1 MIVRQMLNCFPAII
15 RCIRDEVRWLYWL
28 LYFQKVFPQQ
38 LLESWK
44 RVNASRDRVV
54 LIGFALSVLN
64 EVVVFE
70 VVNDGFHWAVA
81 KT

>member
-1 MIVRQMLNCFPAII
+1 MILGQRLNCFPAII

-38 LLESWK
+38 LRESWK
-44 RVNASRDRVV
+44 RANASRNGVV

-64 EVVVFE
+64 EIVVFE
-70 VVNDGFHWAVA
+70 VVNDGLHRAIA
-81 KT
+81 

>member
-1 MIVRQMLNCFPAII
+1 MIFGQMLNYFPAII

-38 LLESWK
+38 LRESWK

-64 EVVVFE
+64 ETVVFE
-70 VVNDGFHWAVA
+70 VVNDGLHRAIAW
-81 KT
+81 T